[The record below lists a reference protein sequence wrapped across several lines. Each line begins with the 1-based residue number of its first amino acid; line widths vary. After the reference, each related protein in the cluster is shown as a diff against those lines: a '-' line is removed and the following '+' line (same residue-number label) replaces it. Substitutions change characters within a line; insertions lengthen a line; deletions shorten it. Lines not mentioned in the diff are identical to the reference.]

1 MRPLETLS
9 ISLLLITFLFFL
21 FDKERTKFLVLL
33 FLTIVV
39 VIIQYFS
46 EGLRWQC
53 YPYIYLMPTI
63 YICHRKQKNTIHL
76 ALKSFLTVWFLLAI
90 IIPYIIPVFSL
101 PKPQGEHTVGT
112 ETFHWVDSTRL
123 EWFTPEKPEDYREI
137 MVQLWYP
144 SSSQPSNKTEP
155 YMDYIDLRSK
165 TIAAAG
171 NLPSFFPSHLNLVK
185 TNSYF
190 QIACLEQTLGVPV
203 VVFSHGITGSRH
215 LHQALFEHLSSQGY
229 IVAAI
234 DHSYDCNLTVFPD
247 GRIANYR
254 SDITGDP
261 DSISIRKQQLET
273 RSRDVIFVLDKL
285 TQIQSGKIKSMLN
298 GKINLRKIAVG
309 GHSYGGATAILSA
322 SRDDRINT
330 CFILDGWI
338 NPVPNSIIKTGL
350 RKPFLSVGRP
360 DWKDSDYPDNY
371 TYLSELVTNSAKP
384 NYNIAIDK
392 TLHLDY
398 TDIPLYSPIIKYV
411 MDVGTL
417 SPSVSHVLINNLVH
431 NFLESHLQGKSI
443 ENYHNH
449 LNNKLISKL

>member
-1 MRPLETLS
+1 
-9 ISLLLITFLFFL
+9 
-21 FDKERTKFLVLL
+21 
-33 FLTIVV
+33 
-39 VIIQYFS
+39 
-46 EGLRWQC
+46 
-53 YPYIYLMPTI
+53 MPTI

-101 PKPQGEHTVGT
+101 PKPQGEHTIGT

-137 MVQLWYP
+137 MVQFWYP

-273 RSRDVIFVLDKL
+273 RGRDVIFVLDKC
-285 TQIQSGKIKSMLN
+285 
-298 GKINLRKIAVG
+298 
-309 GHSYGGATAILSA
+309 ATLA
-322 SRDDRINT
+322 T
-330 CFILDGWI
+330 
-338 NPVPNSIIKTGL
+338 
-350 RKPFLSVGRP
+350 
-360 DWKDSDYPDNY
+360 
-371 TYLSELVTNSAKP
+371 
-384 NYNIAIDK
+384 
-392 TLHLDY
+392 TLFA
-398 TDIPLYSPIIKYV
+398 
-411 MDVGTL
+411 
-417 SPSVSHVLINNLVH
+417 LIV
-431 NFLESHLQGKSI
+431 EEKAPT
-443 ENYHNH
+443 
-449 LNNKLISKL
+449 

>member
-1 MRPLETLS
+1 M
-9 ISLLLITFLFFL
+9 
-21 FDKERTKFLVLL
+21 
-33 FLTIVV
+33 
-39 VIIQYFS
+39 
-46 EGLRWQC
+46 
-53 YPYIYLMPTI
+53 
-63 YICHRKQKNTIHL
+63 
-76 ALKSFLTVWFLLAI
+76 WFLLAI

-123 EWFTPEKPEDYREI
+123 EWFTPEKPDDYREI
-137 MVQLWYP
+137 MVQFWYP
-144 SSSQPSNKTEP
+144 SSNQPGNKTEP

-165 TIAAAG
+165 TIAAAE
-171 NLPSFFPSHLNLVK
+171 NLPSFFPSHLDLIK
-185 TNSYF
+185 TNSYL
-190 QIACLEQTLGVPV
+190 QIPCLDQTLGIPV

-229 IVAAI
+229 LVAAI
-234 DHSYDCNLTVFPD
+234 DHSYDCNLSIFPD
-247 GRIANYR
+247 GRFADYR
-254 SDITGDP
+254 SDITGEP
-261 DSISIRKQQLET
+261 DSIAIRKQQLDT

-285 TQIQSGKIKSMLN
+285 KEIQSGKIKSKLN

-322 SRDDRINT
+322 NRDDRVYA

-338 NPVPNSIIKTGL
+338 NPVPNSIIETGL

-371 TYLSELVTNSAKP
+371 TYLSKLVTNSAKP

-431 NFLESHLQGKSI
+431 DFLESHLLGKSI

-449 LNNKLISKL
+449 IKLN